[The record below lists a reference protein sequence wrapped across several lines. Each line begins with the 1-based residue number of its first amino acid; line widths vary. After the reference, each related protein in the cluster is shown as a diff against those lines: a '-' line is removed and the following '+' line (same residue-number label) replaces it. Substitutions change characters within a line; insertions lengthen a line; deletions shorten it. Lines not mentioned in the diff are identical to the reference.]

1 MIEVAADFQELAR
14 HELPELSSQ
23 SRATRLHRLLIL
35 DTQLMVAWIYIC
47 LASILSL
54 RFSASSTPRWDY
66 WCALDRFYIFLF
78 LLR

>member
-1 MIEVAADFQELAR
+1 MIEVAADFLELAR

-35 DTQLMVAWIYIC
+35 DTQLMVC

-54 RFSASSTPRWDY
+54 RFSASSSPR
-66 WCALDRFYIFLF
+66 
-78 LLR
+78 

>member
-1 MIEVAADFQELAR
+1 MIEVAADFQGLAR

-35 DTQLMVAWIYIC
+35 DTQLMVC

-54 RFSASSTPRWDY
+54 RFSASSSPR
-66 WCALDRFYIFLF
+66 
-78 LLR
+78 